1 MDSALDQDQVY
12 ACSKFHGF
20 NFVLE
25 HLTQRKFA
33 TLVTDPG
40 IGSVPFSRADY
51 FLYLGKPKHA
61 TTQMK
66 HDLCR

>member
-12 ACSKFHGF
+12 ACSKCHGF

-40 IGSVPFSRADY
+40 IGSVPFSLVARTNI
-51 FLYLGKPKHA
+51 F
-61 TTQMK
+61 T
-66 HDLCR
+66 

>member
-1 MDSALDQDQVY
+1 MSSALGEAQVY
-12 ACSKFHGF
+12 ACSKCHGF

-40 IGSVPFSRADY
+40 IGSVPFSRANY
-51 FLYLGKPKHA
+51 YLYLGKLKRLVNVYLQWH
-61 TTQMK
+61 
-66 HDLCR
+66 

>member
-12 ACSKFHGF
+12 ACSKCHGF

-40 IGSVPFSRADY
+40 IGSVPFNNRANHY
-51 FLYLGKPKHA
+51 LYLGKLKRMVNVYLQWH
-61 TTQMK
+61 
-66 HDLCR
+66 